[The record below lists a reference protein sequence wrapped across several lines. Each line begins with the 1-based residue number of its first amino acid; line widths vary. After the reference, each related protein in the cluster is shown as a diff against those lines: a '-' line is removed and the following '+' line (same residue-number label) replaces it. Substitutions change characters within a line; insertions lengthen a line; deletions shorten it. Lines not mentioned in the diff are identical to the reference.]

1 MRSLLLFYI
10 LLLFF
15 ITGPVPADAQQLY
28 NQEGDIAVWMLPAK
42 HLDLF
47 QTQVINHTAKIKT
60 LGLIQPFW
68 GESVSTWDDD
78 VTPLTVRAF
87 CRHVE
92 PLRANTDLPPEYTT
106 APHILVILRP
116 TAALLNSTGRPL
128 VRDFYESFQLS
139 EAKYNVSFCEVDQFY
154 YGLVDTMYPMIGSS
168 QTVGDYLDIGS
179 DTFFSERKYNCSS
192 LTAWSLLVAM
202 YYQTGDNQIRQGI
215 IDSLGPDNAVAVDL
229 ATPGILCWYLLR
241 YKLARIVNVIDFG
254 NTLTQFEI
262 DWILMTGGG

>member
-1 MRSLLLFYI
+1 VR
-10 LLLFF
+10 
-15 ITGPVPADAQQLY
+15 ADAQQLY
-28 NQEGDIAVWMLPAK
+28 NHEGDIGVWMLPAK

-47 QTQVINHTAKIKT
+47 QTQLISHTAKIKT

-139 EAKYNVSFCEVDQFY
+139 GDRYNISFLEVDQY
-154 YGLVDTMYPMIGSS
+154 HYGLTESIYPMIGLD
-168 QTVGDYLDIGS
+168 QTVNDYLDITS
-179 DTFFSERKYNCSS
+179 HTFFSERKYNCSS
-192 LTAWSLLVAM
+192 LTAWSILVAM
-202 YYQTGDNQIRQGI
+202 YYQTEDTAVRQGI

-229 ATPGILCWYLLR
+229 TTPGVLCWYLVR
-241 YKLARIVNVIDFG
+241 HKLARIVTIIDFG
-254 NTLTQFEI
+254 ATLTQFEI